1 MIDLETGIIFNKKV
15 ASGTFLMGI
24 RSEYMAS
31 KAKPGQFAMIRV
43 RSSIDPLLRRPFSI
57 CAVRGG
63 DLLLFLYRVVGKGT
77 RIMSECE
84 KGEKISILGP
94 LGKGFKLPEKGR
106 DTLLI
111 SGGIGVAPLV
121 FLSRVMKNDSPTFLM
136 GYRSSSELVLLEEVG
151 LPGEGIHISTDDGTA
166 GYHGFVTGLLA
177 KYLRES
183 RKTPSGI
190 FVCGPLPMMKKAAEI
205 SANRGIPC
213 QVSLE
218 STMACG
224 IGACQG
230 CAVKSGHG
238 QPREYLHVCQDGP
251 VFDASGLDWET
262 L

>member
-1 MIDLETGIIFNKKV
+1 MIDLETAIIFNKKV

-24 RSEYMAS
+24 RSEEMAVE
-31 KAKPGQFAMIRV
+31 ARPGQFVMIRV
-43 RSSIDPLLRRPFSI
+43 RSGIDPLLRRPFSI

-63 DLLLFLYRVVGKGT
+63 DLLLILYRVVGKGT
-77 RIMSECE
+77 RIMSEAG

-94 LGKGFKLPEKGR
+94 LGRGFELPEKGG
-106 DTLLI
+106 DSLLI

-121 FLSRVMKNDSPTFLM
+121 FLSRVMKKDSPAFLM
-136 GYRSSSELVLLEEVG
+136 GYRSSNELVLLEEVG
-151 LPGEGIHISTDDGTA
+151 LSGENIHISTDDGTA

-177 KYLRES
+177 RYLRES
-183 RKTPSGI
+183 KKKPSGI
-190 FVCGPLPMMKKAAEI
+190 FVCGPLPMMKKAVEI

-218 STMACG
+218 SSMACG

-230 CAVKSGHG
+230 CAVKSAHG
-238 QPREYLHVCQDGP
+238 QPKEYLHVCQDGP
-251 VFDASGLDWET
+251 VFDAAGLNWDR